1 MKKIYFLSLI
11 CFFQWMMPSQLLAQR
26 GKKDKDVVNENVE
39 NTADK
44 QNIEFQHQ
52 MQVYHMSLKYN
63 DLATAVNAVYQMM
76 AIKPDEVSLKDTLAI
91 LYFNSGRYVQ
101 TILIGREI
109 IENNPEKYDIME
121 ALAISEQSLGLL
133 KESLNHYELLFNATK
148 KLYFLYQE
156 ASIQYGLKRLGEC
169 AQSINALLATEGVE
183 KEEVSITYGQ
193 NGESQKVPMNAAA
206 YNLQGVVLLELN
218 RPEDAKTSFEQA
230 IDLFKDFVL
239 AKANLDIVNKKIN
252 GSDKNGD

>member
-1 MKKIYFLSLI
+1 
-11 CFFQWMMPSQLLAQR
+11 MMPADLWAQR
-26 GKKDKDVVNENVE
+26 GKKDKDVVNENVS
-39 NTADK
+39 NTSDT
-44 QNIEFQHQ
+44 QNIEYQHQ
-52 MQVYHMSLKYN
+52 LDVYHMSLKYN
-63 DLATAVNAVYQMM
+63 DLATAVNSVYQMM
-76 AIKPDEVSLKDTLAI
+76 AIKPEETNLKDTLAI

-101 TILIGREI
+101 TVLLGREI
-109 IENNPEKYDIME
+109 IEKSPDNYSILE

-133 KESLNHYELLFNATK
+133 KESLNHYVQLFSATK

-169 AQSINALLATEGVE
+169 AQSINALLAAEGVE

-218 RPEDAKTSFEQA
+218 RPEDAKTSFEKA
-230 IDLFKDFVL
+230 IDLYKDFVL

-252 GSDKNGD
+252 GADKNGD